1 MSTMNMKPDTLLILA
16 AVGIGAWWM
25 LTRQARAQTVRNGA
39 LLPSGAGG
47 TVYQRPVTQQQD
59 PLNPFLNALGGKI
72 GSWLGTNTSQA
83 APAIVGPDLVA
94 VNPGPGQWAT
104 DETGNG
110 LF

>member
-25 LTRQARAQTVRNGA
+25 LSRQARAQPLRGGS
-39 LLPSGAGG
+39 LLPGSAGA
-47 TVYQRPVTQQQD
+47 TMYQAPVPARD
-59 PLNPFLNALGGKI
+59 PRDPVLNAIGNRL
-72 GSWLGTNTSQA
+72 GSWLGTRAS
-83 APAIVGPDLVA
+83 APAIVGPDLTA

-104 DETGNG
+104 DEYGNG